1 LLVEVVSR
9 LAADKAGNALRR
21 QPGLFGGTHD
31 AAHLVADVTGGVALG
46 LAQRRPF
53 ALAVLM
59 PAAVARA
66 VAAFAAELA
75 LAVAAVARAVAL
87 FAAEWPFSAAPSAWA
102 CLSFMDNNR
111 NPGQFAFSLCIYPA
125 LAGSALLVRRLP
137 AVPGPYLFLSST
149 EYILNNIQC
158 IFNTPIG
165 LS

>member
-1 LLVEVVSR
+1 
-9 LAADKAGNALRR
+9 
-21 QPGLFGGTHD
+21 
-31 AAHLVADVTGGVALG
+31 
-46 LAQRRPF
+46 RPF

-66 VAAFAAELA
+66 VAA
-75 LAVAAVARAVAL
+75 